1 MPPAAARYALRGEK
15 EKAQST
21 LVAVGNISNFEQSE
35 KYIDCSQSEQ
45 ISSSPKANISTHRRC
60 FISSC
65 EATYRQVIKEKIK
78 TMDNKNQL
86 REDAIE
92 FAIQI
97 SDLCDEIKGCS
108 VYVNQIV
115 RSSSSIGANIHE
127 AKYAQ
132 SKADFINKLEISLK
146 ECSETEYWL
155 ELIFR
160 KGKMPEPTYK
170 DLRNKCGSIRRRL
183 IASITTAKENN

>member
-1 MPPAAARYALRGEK
+1 MINA
-15 EKAQST
+15 
-21 LVAVGNISNFEQSE
+21 
-35 KYIDCSQSEQ
+35 
-45 ISSSPKANISTHRRC
+45 
-60 FISSC
+60 
-65 EATYRQVIKEKIK
+65 
-78 TMDNKNQL
+78 KNQL
-86 REDAIE
+86 REDVIK

-108 VYVNQIV
+108 VYVNQII

-132 SKADFINKLEISLK
+132 SKADFVNKLEISLK

-155 ELIFR
+155 ELIFK
-160 KGKMPEPTYK
+160 KGKITEATYK

-183 IASITTAKENN
+183 IASITTAKRNA

>member
-1 MPPAAARYALRGEK
+1 M
-15 EKAQST
+15 T
-21 LVAVGNISNFEQSE
+21 
-35 KYIDCSQSEQ
+35 
-45 ISSSPKANISTHRRC
+45 
-60 FISSC
+60 
-65 EATYRQVIKEKIK
+65 
-78 TMDNKNQL
+78 DNKKQL

-108 VYVNQIV
+108 VYINQIV

-146 ECSETEYWL
+146 ESSESEYWL
-155 ELIFR
+155 ELLYR
-160 KGKMPEPTYK
+160 KSKITEENYK

-183 IASITTAKENN
+183 ISSITTAKGKEN